1 MEKPPV
7 ILAPGRKPKG
17 RLFRTVVGL
26 PLIAFGCMVFLA
38 FLAMPRP
45 PKESKVIQNFYNN
58 RTAFEQ
64 LRDMLKEDPHLRRV
78 AGWGVETSN
87 PFYLGDA
94 SASGFPMDRYR
105 RYLALLKQAGGTSR
119 HAVKVSTVAQVFSF
133 GHGAGL
139 VIRDTWVSA
148 GWKKPRRIRFQ
159 RSMVTMN
166 GANIRG
172 GGLHSSASMKTGIF
186 GLTSR
191 RTNQVHA

>member
-17 RLFRTVVGL
+17 RLFRTVVAL
-26 PLIAFGCMVFLA
+26 PLTAFGCMVFLA
-38 FLAMPRP
+38 FLAIPRP

-105 RYLALLKQAGGTSR
+105 RYLALLKQARGDVTTRGEGEHCGPSVLVWAWGWAGDTR
-119 HAVKVSTVAQVFSF
+119 H
-133 GHGAGL
+133 L
-139 VIRDTWVSA
+139 
-148 GWKKPRRIRFQ
+148 
-159 RSMVTMN
+159 
-166 GANIRG
+166 
-172 GGLHSSASMKTGIF
+172 GICWMEE
-186 GLTSR
+186 TP
-191 RTNQVHA
+191 TNQISTLDGHDERSQYPGRRVAFKRLDENWYLWTDF